1 MATPKCESCRKRPV
15 APKASVWCRACGD
28 RWKRAGK
35 PEDGPPPP
43 KKGGRPREADT
54 EERVQKTREL
64 LAAGKGTMEIARLF
78 GVPGS
83 RVSYYKRRL
92 AERGELPK
100 AVTSRR

>member
-1 MATPKCESCRKRPV
+1 M
-15 APKASVWCRACGD
+15 
-28 RWKRAGK
+28 
-35 PEDGPPPP
+35 
-43 KKGGRPREADT
+43 
-54 EERVQKTREL
+54 QKTREL